1 MPEHLKAIALISTP
15 WPLYSRPSIQLGT
28 LKAYLKSEFPKLQ
41 IKALHLYLK
50 IAERIGYKLYHEIS
64 EKTWPAES
72 IYAALLFP
80 EHADKIKKVFYRE
93 TKDSKLLQKINFD
106 DLAFKVKHVSDNMI
120 NAVDWNKFSLA
131 GFSIC
136 LCQLTSS
143 LYFIKSIKRK
153 FPNLRIVTGGSI
165 FTGHTIPQLLEAFSE
180 IDYAINGEGE
190 LPTAELINY
199 LIKSNS
205 QDKMPSIPGVVSRDS
220 LEIAGNISFNQM
232 KDLKPLPP
240 PDYDEYFDML
250 KMFGPEKTFFP
261 TLCAEISRGC
271 WWNSTKKTGGGKG
284 CAFCNLNLQWKGY
297 RKKSISQI
305 ISEIDHLTKKH
316 KILSVAFMDNL
327 LPLRENR
334 EIFVRL
340 KELGKDLRM
349 FSEIRATTPY
359 NVLKTM
365 RSAGVEEVQIG
376 IEALST
382 QLLKKFNKGT
392 TCIQNLEIM
401 KNCEEL
407 GIANMS
413 NLILCFPGS
422 DMADVKQTLHAL
434 DFALPFLPLRVV
446 EFWLGLGSPVWNNQH
461 AFGLKRAFNH
471 PNYSALFPP
480 DIVQSID
487 FMIQSFRGNREY
499 QKKLWMPVKKKVKAW
514 ESWYAKAH
522 KDGSCLP
529 VISFRDGGNFLI
541 IRHKLPDADP
551 LTHRVTGIYKDIY
564 VFCRKN
570 RSIER
575 IIAKFPHTP
584 KDRIISFL
592 KMMNGKK
599 LIYEENM
606 RYLSL
611 AAKVK

>member
-1 MPEHLKAIALISTP
+1 V
-15 WPLYSRPSIQLGT
+15 
-28 LKAYLKSEFPKLQ
+28 EFN
-41 IKALHLYLK
+41 
-50 IAERIGYKLYHEIS
+50 
-64 EKTWPAES
+64 
-72 IYAALLFP
+72 
-80 EHADKIKKVFYRE
+80 KK
-93 TKDSKLLQKINFD
+93 N
-106 DLAFKVKHVSDNMI
+106 
-120 NAVDWNKFSLA
+120 W
-131 GFSIC
+131 
-136 LCQLTSS
+136 
-143 LYFIKSIKRK
+143 
-153 FPNLRIVTGGSI
+153 
-165 FTGHTIPQLLEAFSE
+165 
-180 IDYAINGEGE
+180 
-190 LPTAELINY
+190 
-199 LIKSNS
+199 
-205 QDKMPSIPGVVSRDS
+205 
-220 LEIAGNISFNQM
+220 
-232 KDLKPLPP
+232 
-240 PDYDEYFDML
+240 
-250 KMFGPEKTFFP
+250 
-261 TLCAEISRGC
+261 
-271 WWNSTKKTGGGKG
+271 GGKG
-284 CAFCNLNLQWKGY
+284 LRILNLNLQWKGY

-514 ESWYAKAH
+514 KSWYAKTH